1 MSYAHSLALPIR
13 FRHCDPAGI
22 VFYPRFVEM
31 AHSVVEDFFD
41 SKLGFSYQRMAEDY
55 SAGVPA
61 VNLQVNFKSP
71 GILGDELSGNL
82 ALVRIGNKSL
92 ALRVDI
98 LDQQGENRVT
108 ATITIAFARKTENGK
123 LSAYP
128 WPAILRSEIEKW
140 IMDN

>member
-1 MSYAHSLALPIR
+1 MHYAHSLALPIR

-31 AHSVVEDFFD
+31 AHSVVEDFFA
-41 SKLGFSYQRMAEDY
+41 SKLGFSYQRLAEDY

-92 ALRVDI
+92 ALQVDI
-98 LDQQGENRVT
+98 LDPQGNTRV
-108 ATITIAFARKTENGK
+108 AAAITIAFARKADNGK
-123 LSAYP
+123 LAAHP
-128 WPAILRSEIEKW
+128 WPAPLRSELEKFT
-140 IMDN
+140 